1 MSVKAQFDKV
11 FMSQPTI
18 LLIDDDNVILEMYE
32 RKLKLNRFKVLK
44 ANNGKDGLELAKK
57 EHPDLIITDL
67 VMPGN
72 DGFELLQRIK
82 GDKKTQ
88 DIPVI
93 TLTNLSNESDRKEV
107 LKLGAKDYI
116 IKSNFTPAQIVEKV
130 KEFI

>member
-1 MSVKAQFDKV
+1 
-11 FMSQPTI
+11 MSQPTI